1 MITLIVR
8 IFFFLIGFG
17 LTIVGGVYIIS
28 YLNLLTIGYN
38 FLEYVNFIIR
48 RIECLAALIGMIL
61 ISLSIFIPGGHKYEL
76 HI

>member
-1 MITLIVR
+1 MFVR
-8 IFFFLIGFG
+8 LFLFLVGFG
-17 LTIVGGVYIIS
+17 LTTIGSVYIIS

-48 RIECLAALIGMIL
+48 RFECIIALFGL
-61 ISLSIFIPGGHKYEL
+61 IMMGIIIKGGKSYEL